1 MDEVSGSPRSEGLPP
16 GFRAMWRSP
25 DPARRGPRPGLT
37 VEGIVAAAVALA
49 DAEGLSAVSM
59 ARVAEALG
67 VTTMALYRYVGG
79 KDELLAAMYDAA
91 TGYPPDLTAL
101 HAAGGWRPALAEWCR
116 AQLRLALAHP
126 WIGEATLPA
135 AFGPGRLAWLEA
147 GLAATQGTA
156 LTLHE
161 RTAVIGRLS
170 LHMLGELQLVAAA
183 IRAAPDDGTRHPAL
197 LDYPTLLRR
206 LVDPVRHPSVTAAL
220 AVGAFDDGE
229 AVEQG
234 DEAVDFGLD
243 LLLDGVAALVAR
255 AERRQAVDPEGGP
268 GGSV

>member
-1 MDEVSGSPRSEGLPP
+1 MDEVPGTARPEALPP
-16 GFRAMWRSP
+16 GFGAMWRSQEP
-25 DPARRGPRPGLT
+25 VRRGPRPGLT
-37 VEGIVAAAVALA
+37 VEGIVAAAIALA

-91 TGYPPDLTAL
+91 TGYPPDLTEL
-101 HAAGGWRPALAEWCR
+101 HDAGGWRPALAEWCR

-147 GLAATQGTA
+147 GLAATEGTA

-161 RTAVIGRLS
+161 RTAVVGRLS
-170 LHMLGELQLVAAA
+170 LHMLGELQLVAASV
-183 IRAAPDDGTRHPAL
+183 RAAPEDETTHPAL

-206 LVDPVRHPSVTAAL
+206 LVDPARHPSVMAAL
-220 AVGAFDDGE
+220 AVGAFDDDD
-229 AVEQG
+229 AAEQG

-255 AERRQAVDPEGGP
+255 AEQREAAGRRGGA
-268 GGSV
+268 G